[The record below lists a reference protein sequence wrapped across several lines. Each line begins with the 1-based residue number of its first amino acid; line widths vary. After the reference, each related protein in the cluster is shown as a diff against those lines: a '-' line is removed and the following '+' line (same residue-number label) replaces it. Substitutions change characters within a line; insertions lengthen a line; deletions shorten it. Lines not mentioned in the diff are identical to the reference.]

1 MVLLTVMAEQNT
13 QNKLVNN
20 NIHPNGEINVQAI
33 RIGTSFS
40 IKFQKNRPVIKTQ
53 KVKINHEFLIMNKQ
67 FLNFLNFFKIGV
79 VKNFVTFTGKHLCWS
94 LFLITL
100 QVTKLAINIPEWCRR
115 RSGVFIVNFEACN
128 FIKRRLQHRCFPMKF
143 EKFSRTPFLQNTS
156 GGYFCI

>member
-1 MVLLTVMAEQNT
+1 
-13 QNKLVNN
+13 
-20 NIHPNGEINVQAI
+20 
-33 RIGTSFS
+33 
-40 IKFQKNRPVIKTQ
+40 
-53 KVKINHEFLIMNKQ
+53 MNKQ

-143 EKFSRTPFLQNTS
+143 EKFSRTPFLQNSS
-156 GGYFCI
+156 GGYFCIWFTSCQGIYSTMTSSKYYHASQLDHFSNTHK